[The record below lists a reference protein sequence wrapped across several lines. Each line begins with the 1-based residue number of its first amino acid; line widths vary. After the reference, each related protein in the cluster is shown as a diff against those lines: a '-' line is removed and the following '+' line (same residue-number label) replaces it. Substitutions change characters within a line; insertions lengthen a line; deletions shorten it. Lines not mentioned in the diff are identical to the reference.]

1 MKTNSHSGIK
11 SQCKGKTVFR
21 EFTRKGINKL
31 AQQCG
36 YKKRNRGKIKARNLI
51 IGFMMM
57 ISKKINTYEAWASEV
72 SALTGKTVTR
82 QAIENRM
89 KPETTTMLKMILDEK
104 LRESLNQK
112 KMERVKESA
121 AKFKSI
127 KLEDS
132 TILNLPKEL
141 SEVFPG
147 NVSQGEKGSQAKIHT
162 LYNYTENTFSF
173 LQLCNYTD
181 NDQSLASTAL
191 PYLNEGDLLIRDMGF
206 LVLNALEKLNLKG
219 VYSISRKN
227 SQIKLYDIYTEKE
240 IDLVKE
246 LRKKHCIDKIV
257 LVGKSKKLKM
267 RLVILPVSSE
277 QAAERRRKAK
287 KDRDKRLNHNKEYY
301 ELLGYTI
308 FITNIP
314 ETLCKA
320 KEILELYGLRWRIEI
335 IFKSWKSC
343 FSLEKLVPSKCE
355 NPARIYSLI
364 YLMLL
369 YILLFHAVWYKVY
382 QSKLKRHIELKLSLL
397 KMSKFFIQHFYLL
410 VILDKGN
417 KLRKQLKSQC
427 CYDIRNDRLN
437 AMEKYE
443 KMAA

>member
-21 EFTRKGINKL
+21 EFTKKGINKL

-72 SALTGKTVTR
+72 SALTGKAVTR

-320 KEILELYGLRWRIEI
+320 KEISELYGLRWRIEI

-410 VILDKGN
+410 VILDKEN